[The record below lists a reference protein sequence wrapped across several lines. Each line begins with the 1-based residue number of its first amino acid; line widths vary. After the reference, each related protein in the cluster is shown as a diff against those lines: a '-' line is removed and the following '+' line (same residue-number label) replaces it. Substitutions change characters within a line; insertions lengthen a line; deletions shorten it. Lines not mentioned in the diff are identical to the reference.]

1 MKEDT
6 VKTDNRNIDAV
17 VNCSAHQQVQLLD
30 TFFSLKKIFIGKDIK
45 GEGRLAHAL
54 SLSLPLHP
62 ACSRQ
67 TDLRAVNKGLCHMF
81 ENHGKCIG
89 LNNLAC

>member
-54 SLSLPLHP
+54 PYPPPPLQP
-62 ACSRQ
+62 ALCG
-67 TDLRAVNKGLCHMF
+67 VNKGLCCMF
-81 ENHGKCIG
+81 ENYGKCTG
-89 LNNLAC
+89 LNNLVC